1 MKLNVGVVTGCALL
15 AAACGPPT
23 PAEQLCLSAD
33 EAALRTCPGPVTVP
47 GVDVSFYQGTINWAS
62 VKASGQKFAITRVSD
77 GVNYPDSKF
86 TTNWKAIKQQ
96 NLIRGLYQFFR
107 PGQDPVA
114 QANLVISRVN
124 AAGGFDPDDLPVVMD
139 IEATDGQS
147 AATIQARMRVWLDR
161 IERATG
167 KKPII
172 YTAAF
177 MSGSVGSGFSSYP
190 LWVANY
196 GATCPT
202 MPTGWAQWKFW
213 QYTSTGSVAGIP
225 GNVDRNQWNGSLTA
239 LVAYVTPKPTVKPD
253 AGTPKPDAGTPKP
266 DAGAPKPDAGAPKP
280 DAGAHDAGS
289 AKPDAGAPADA
300 GEDFDAGFLDPDA
313 GDPGNELGDGD
324 GGFEGAV
331 LGSGHTDFVQQ
342 CY

>member
-1 MKLNVGVVTGCALL
+1 MKPNIVVVTGCTLL
-15 AAACGPPT
+15 AAACGAPS
-23 PAEQLCLSAD
+23 PAEELCLSSD
-33 EAALRTCPGPVTVP
+33 QAALRTCPGPVTVP
-47 GVDVSFYQGTINWAS
+47 GVDVSYYQGTINWAS

-167 KKPII
+167 KRPII

-202 MPTGWAQWKFW
+202 MPAGWSQWKFW
-213 QYTSTGSVAGIP
+213 QYTSTGSVAGIS
-225 GNVDRNQWNGSLTA
+225 GSVDRNQWNGSLTA
-239 LVAYVTPKPTVKPD
+239 LVSYVTPVKP
-253 AGTPKPDAGTPKP
+253 PVKPDAGTPKP

-280 DAGAHDAGS
+280 DAGTHDAGT
-289 AKPDAGAPADA
+289 AKPDAGAVDA
-300 GEDFDAGFLDPDA
+300 GEDFDGGVLDPDA
-313 GDPGNELGDGD
+313 GEPGGELGEAD

-331 LGSGHTDFVQQ
+331 LGSGRIEFLQQ
-342 CY
+342 CSGNSMP